1 MSKISET
8 NNLTSTCLVTCVMSF
23 ALITVSLL
31 VYFLVPSDPVGGQ
44 TVEETPVLYVDLNS
58 EEDDL
63 SVEFQDYFTERTLN
77 NKTDDGLI
85 LYRQPLSR
93 AAVEWFYYQITGNK
107 NVTQAILSEAEK
119 NNAEIETSEKELY
132 IDVTSKKCNIAC
144 FNRKI
149 SKIELYIP
157 ENYDKELKIEG
168 TSGDIKI
175 SEFKNMNVEINQ
187 SSGDTEITNVKKA
200 IINASSGDIKIDT
213 IIENAEL
220 KTSSGDITAD
230 KIGNANLKTSS
241 GDIELKEAQ
250 TASIT
255 TTSGDIK
262 VNTIE
267 ESAELETTSGDITA
281 NKITNAKI
289 KTSSGEIEL
298 GNVKEYIEAE
308 TSSGDIKIDDLEI
321 TKDSKIEARS
331 GDVTI
336 HKTNDIYTETKTSS
350 GDSKIENNNRK
361 SEITLKIETSSGDI
375 KVK

>member
-1 MSKISET
+1 MQKNTKIIS
-8 NNLTSTCLVTCVMSF
+8 LIITSVIIIGLISIMI
-23 ALITVSLL
+23 ALINISDNNSYNLFNYNFSEREVKDLL
-31 VYFLVPSDPVGGQ
+31 K
-44 TVEETPVLYVDLNS
+44 EETYENTFETIKIKAYPAKVEIKKS
-58 EEDDL
+58 E
-63 SVEFQDYFTERTLN
+63 N
-77 NKTDDGLI
+77 NKI
-85 LYRQPLSR
+85 KVMVY
-93 AAVEWFYYQITGNK
+93 
-107 NVTQAILSEAEK
+107 AEK

-187 SSGDTEITNVKKA
+187 SSGDTEITNVKNA

-230 KIGNANLKTSS
+230 KIGIANLKTSS

-350 GDSKIENNNRK
+350 GNSKIENNNRK